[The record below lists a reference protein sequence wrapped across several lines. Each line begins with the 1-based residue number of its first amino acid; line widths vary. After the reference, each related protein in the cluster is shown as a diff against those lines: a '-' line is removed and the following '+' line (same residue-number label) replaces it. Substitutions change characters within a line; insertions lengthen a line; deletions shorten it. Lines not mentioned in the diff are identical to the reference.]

1 MDIDDVFIEIYE
13 YFVTIMYVQRFLRH
27 IVEGF

>member
-1 MDIDDVFIEIYE
+1 MDIDDVFIEV
-13 YFVTIMYVQRFLRH
+13 YFVTIMYVQRYLRY

>member
-1 MDIDDVFIEIYE
+1 MDIDDLFIEI

>member
-1 MDIDDVFIEIYE
+1 MDIDDVFIEIY
-13 YFVTIMYVQRFLRH
+13 FVTIMCVQRFLRH